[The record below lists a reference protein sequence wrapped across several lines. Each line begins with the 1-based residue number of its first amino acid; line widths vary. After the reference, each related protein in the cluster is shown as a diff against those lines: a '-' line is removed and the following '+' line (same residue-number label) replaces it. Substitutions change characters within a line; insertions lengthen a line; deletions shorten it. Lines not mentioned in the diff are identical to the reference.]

1 MLVGAR
7 FDILIQELKDIEES
21 LDPKIF
27 EQSLEGLELGKQV
40 AIQNIDTEI
49 SEATAIETPTEFIN
63 GTLDNLR
70 TSLQLTDD
78 PAEIQQILDTIK
90 TVTSSR
96 FDALRKELEAV
107 RDTLTT
113 EEYEQAL
120 EGLNLGEQLALQNLD
135 TEKFSAI
142 SAEAQK
148 QVDAINTNIENLR
161 FSLELTDDSAEQ
173 QSILDAIRT
182 LTIARF
188 KILRDELENIKG
200 SLDTGEYERALKGI
214 NLGEQVALEKLDTE
228 KFTTISEDAQRQ
240 VNFINKDIENLR
252 LAFQLTDD
260 PTQRQQILDAIKTLT
275 RGRFDI
281 LREEL
286 EAIRE
291 SLKPEEYQQALKGL
305 NLAEQLA
312 LENLDTEKFD
322 LISQEAEKQVNL
334 INGSI
339 ENLRLSLQLTDDPTA
354 QQQILDAIKILT
366 RGRFDI
372 LRNEL
377 ESIRTSLSPEEY
389 QQTLKGLNLGEQLTL
404 KNLDTEKFD
413 LISQEAEKQIAFI
426 NRNIENLRLSLQLTS
441 DPTEQQQILDAIKV
455 LVMARFDVL
464 REELEQI
471 RDSLKPEEF
480 EQALD
485 GINLGEQL
493 ALQNLDTEK
502 FEVISQAAQR
512 QVGLI
517 NGAIEN
523 LRLSL
528 ELTDDPTKS
537 QQILDAI
544 KILTAKRFD
553 VLIQELTDIEENM
566 KPEEFDQAL
575 RGLELGKQVALE
587 AIDTEKFAVI
597 SAEAESQVAFINTSI
612 ENLRLSLQLTDD
624 PAEIQSI
631 LDAIKVLTQGRFA
644 ILRQELEDIRETLKP
659 GEYQQA
665 LQGLNLGEQLA
676 IQNLDTEKFG
686 AISAAAQEQV
696 NFINGSIENL
706 RLSLQLT
713 DDPTEIQQILDAIK
727 VLTRGRFAILRNE
740 LEDIRETLSPEE
752 YQQALTGLNL
762 GERLAI
768 QNLDTQQFSA
778 ISAAAEKQVNF
789 INGAIENLRLSLELT
804 NDPTEIQR
812 ILDAIKILVGA
823 RFDVLIQ
830 ELMDIKDSLDPAEFQ
845 QALTGLQLGRDVAIQ
860 GIDREGL
867 GNRHSPNQ
875 YRCRPH
881 LKFN

>member
-1 MLVGAR
+1 MQRFDILREELEAVQHTLSDAEYEQALQGLNLAERLAFQNLDNKVFASISAEAEKQMDFIEGGINNLRLSLQLTEDPTQIEEILNSIKVLVGAR

-49 SEATAIETPTEFIN
+49 SEATAIETPTEFMN

-120 EGLNLGEQLALQNLD
+120 QGLNLGEQLALQNLD

-214 NLGEQVALEKLDTE
+214 NLGEQVALENLDTE
-228 KFTTISEDAQRQ
+228 QFTTISEDAQRQ

-252 LAFQLTDD
+252 LAFQLTDN

-354 QQQILDAIKILT
+354 QQQILDAIKTLT
-366 RGRFDI
+366 SGRFDI

-389 QQTLKGLNLGEQLTL
+389 QQALKGLNLGEQLAL

-413 LISQEAEKQIAFI
+413 LISQEAEKQV
-426 NRNIENLRLSLQLTS
+426 
-441 DPTEQQQILDAIKV
+441 V
-455 LVMARFDVL
+455 LH
-464 REELEQI
+464 
-471 RDSLKPEEF
+471 KPEYRKSP
-480 EQALD
+480 L
-485 GINLGEQL
+485 I
-493 ALQNLDTEK
+493 
-502 FEVISQAAQR
+502 AA
-512 QVGLI
+512 V
-517 NGAIEN
+517 
-523 LRLSL
+523 
-528 ELTDDPTKS
+528 DK
-537 QQILDAI
+537 
-544 KILTAKRFD
+544 
-553 VLIQELTDIEENM
+553 
-566 KPEEFDQAL
+566 
-575 RGLELGKQVALE
+575 
-587 AIDTEKFAVI
+587 
-597 SAEAESQVAFINTSI
+597 
-612 ENLRLSLQLTDD
+612 
-624 PAEIQSI
+624 
-631 LDAIKVLTQGRFA
+631 
-644 ILRQELEDIRETLKP
+644 
-659 GEYQQA
+659 
-665 LQGLNLGEQLA
+665 
-676 IQNLDTEKFG
+676 
-686 AISAAAQEQV
+686 
-696 NFINGSIENL
+696 
-706 RLSLQLT
+706 
-713 DDPTEIQQILDAIK
+713 
-727 VLTRGRFAILRNE
+727 
-740 LEDIRETLSPEE
+740 
-752 YQQALTGLNL
+752 
-762 GERLAI
+762 
-768 QNLDTQQFSA
+768 
-778 ISAAAEKQVNF
+778 
-789 INGAIENLRLSLELT
+789 
-804 NDPTEIQR
+804 
-812 ILDAIKILVGA
+812 
-823 RFDVLIQ
+823 
-830 ELMDIKDSLDPAEFQ
+830 
-845 QALTGLQLGRDVAIQ
+845 
-860 GIDREGL
+860 
-867 GNRHSPNQ
+867 
-875 YRCRPH
+875 
-881 LKFN
+881 